1 MERKTICDEVFA
13 QTNEI
18 LDDLIDLKIETIT
31 PDDEYLDNCQKCG
44 KSLVKVYCRFED
56 SKIGGD
62 FNLLVF
68 KCHDCKIA
76 YAYWVDDGGSDDW
89 LGWQIDD
96 AGPTGN
102 QPLDAARKK
111 RAFPQT
117 CAKNYV
123 KASKT
128 QETKSRELNRLVEA
142 KMADLY
148 KANLSL
154 TTINLAKNLAM
165 RRIQAETSPTKIKT
179 LFAAAIYAKANTV
192 STDGGLWKHKG
203 EGITERQVEE
213 IFGVTRKTI
222 RKHVEEFE
230 R

>member
-1 MERKTICDEVFA
+1 LERKTICDEVFA

-18 LDDLIDLKIETIT
+18 LDDLFAVKIETIT
-31 PDDEYLDNCQKCG
+31 PDDEYLDNCQKCS
-44 KSLVKVYCRFED
+44 KPLVRVYCRFED

-62 FNLLVF
+62 FDLLVF
-68 KCHDCKIA
+68 KCHDCKIG
-76 YAYWVDDGGSDDW
+76 YAYWIDDGGSDDW

-96 AGPTGN
+96 AVHTEN
-102 QPLDAARKK
+102 QPLDDVRKK
-111 RAFPQT
+111 QAFPKT

-123 KASKT
+123 KAAKT
-128 QETKSRELNRLVEA
+128 QEIKSRELNRLVEE

-154 TTINLAKNLAM
+154 TTINLAKNLTM
-165 RRIQAETSPTKIKT
+165 RRIQTETSPIKIKT
-179 LFAAAIYAKANTV
+179 LLAAAIYAKANTI
-192 STDGGLWKHKG
+192 STDGGIWKHKG
-203 EGITERQVEE
+203 EGITERQVEK

-230 R
+230 T

>member
-18 LDDLIDLKIETIT
+18 LDDSINVKIETIS

-44 KSLVKVYCRFED
+44 KPLVKVYCRFED

-62 FNLLVF
+62 FDLLVF

-89 LGWQIDD
+89 LGWKMDD
-96 AGPTGN
+96 AVPTEN
-102 QPLDAARKK
+102 QPLDAVRKK
-111 RAFPQT
+111 RAFPKT

-123 KASKT
+123 KAAKT

-154 TTINLAKNLAM
+154 ATINLAKN
-165 RRIQAETSPTKIKT
+165 QAYNHIKPDTSPKKISAV
-179 LFAAAIYAKANTV
+179 LAAAIYVKANNVT
-192 STDGGLWKHKG
+192 TNGGLWKHQG
-203 EGITERQVEE
+203 EGITERQLES

-222 RKHVEEFE
+222 RKWVELLQT
-230 R
+230 